1 MKKFFEKVKNYIID
15 AYNELVYKV
24 SWPSRPELTSSA
36 VIVMSASL
44 IMALVIF
51 VVDSAFE
58 YVVKFL
64 YGIL

>member
-1 MKKFFEKVKNYIID
+1 MKKFFDKVKNYIKD

-24 SWPSRPELTSSA
+24 SWPSRSELTSSA

-44 IMALVIF
+44 IMAMVIF

>member
-1 MKKFFEKVKNYIID
+1 MKKFFDKISNYIKD
-15 AYNELVYKV
+15 SYNELVYKV
-24 SWPSRPELTSSA
+24 SWPSRSELTSSA
-36 VIVMSASL
+36 VIVMYASL
-44 IMALVIF
+44 IMAAIIF